1 MEICRC
7 IICGKEQEVP
17 KNKRESEYKCW
28 VCGNMIPS
36 FEKKTILPK
45 EDLPKEDLPQN
56 KIIFYNEIDFIEL
69 DGIGNYIVYFLND
82 KKPMKYRGTKTLQF
96 HGRNLYIA

>member
-1 MEICRC
+1 MEIRRC
-7 IICGKEQEVP
+7 TMCGKQQEVP
-17 KNKRESEYKCW
+17 ESKRESEYKCW

-36 FEKKTILPK
+36 FKKKTI
-45 EDLPKEDLPQN
+45 LPKEDLPQN